1 MVCFDGIDSSFTP
14 LVCELLIFLFYA
26 QAESP
31 EREVYRDPDVV
42 RADDS
47 VEGDELQHSMTTSKM
62 LSIFRQMEEK
72 AQRDDVPDGMFQIF
86 ILLLIE

>member
-1 MVCFDGIDSSFTP
+1 M
-14 LVCELLIFLFYA
+14 
-26 QAESP
+26 
-31 EREVYRDPDVV
+31 YRDPDVV

-72 AQRDDVPDGMFQIF
+72 AQRDDVPDGS
-86 ILLLIE
+86 L